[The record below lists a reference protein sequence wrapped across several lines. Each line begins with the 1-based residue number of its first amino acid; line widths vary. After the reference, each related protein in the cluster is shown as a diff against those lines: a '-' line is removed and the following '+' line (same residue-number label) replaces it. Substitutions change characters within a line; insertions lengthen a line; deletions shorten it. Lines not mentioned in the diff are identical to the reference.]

1 MEKKEIKEVFDNVQK
16 LLETLQT
23 EDATCLFISGENH
36 FTIGGDYNTII
47 AQLLIAMTRYPVVK
61 AIVYTC
67 AQLFEKT
74 NEIYG
79 QQIKDI
85 KMDHLIEQN
94 SANDN

>member
-16 LLETLQT
+16 LLETLQS

-36 FTIGGDYNTII
+36 FTIGGDYNTIV
-47 AQLLIAMTRYPVVK
+47 AQLSIAMMRYPVVK

-67 AQLFEKT
+67 AQSFEEV
-74 NEIYG
+74 NEIYC
-79 QQIKDI
+79 QQVKDI
-85 KMDHLIEQN
+85 KMDHLIEKN